1 MARQRKN
8 RRKKNTEKKEKK
20 SFDNYIVLCKLII
33 TIILGLFTAL
43 YPILNTIYKIN
54 YSQKIPL

>member
-20 SFDNYIVLCKLII
+20 SFDNYIVLCKL
-33 TIILGLFTAL
+33 
-43 YPILNTIYKIN
+43 Y
-54 YSQKIPL
+54 